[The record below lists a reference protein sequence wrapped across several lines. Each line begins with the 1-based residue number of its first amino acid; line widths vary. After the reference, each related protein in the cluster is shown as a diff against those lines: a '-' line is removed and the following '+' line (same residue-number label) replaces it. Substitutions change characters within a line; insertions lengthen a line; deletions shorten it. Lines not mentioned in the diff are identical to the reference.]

1 MHLSGK
7 LGRQSISAE
16 LLQPAELV
24 SGVICQ
30 VAVEPELA
38 ALLAN
43 FLYSNEGAHSAM
55 MYINDHPLL
64 WWGRSWPPCSPNF
77 RYPNEVDLKHLAA
90 CRNMAVIQRCAGHML
105 AVE

>member
-1 MHLSGK
+1 MCLLVRPAGK

-43 FLYSNEGAHSAM
+43 FLYSNEG
-55 MYINDHPLL
+55 
-64 WWGRSWPPCSPNF
+64 GQPCIPWRFAETCQSSS
-77 RYPNEVDLKHLAA
+77 
-90 CRNMAVIQRCAGHML
+90 M
-105 AVE
+105 

>member
-1 MHLSGK
+1 MGCHFHCAGK
-7 LGRQSISAE
+7 LGRHSISAE

-43 FLYSNEGAHSAM
+43 FLYSNEGGLEGWRPSSVLSAM
-55 MYINDHPLL
+55 SY
-64 WWGRSWPPCSPNF
+64 CSSHERMILPGYH
-77 RYPNEVDLKHLAA
+77 RKAA
-90 CRNMAVIQRCAGHML
+90 CVML
-105 AVE
+105 LSCCCSSGG

>member
-1 MHLSGK
+1 MCLLIRLPGK

-43 FLYSNEGAHSAM
+43 FLYSNEGAH
-55 MYINDHPLL
+55 
-64 WWGRSWPPCSPNF
+64 F
-77 RYPNEVDLKHLAA
+77 
-90 CRNMAVIQRCAGHML
+90 
-105 AVE
+105 

>member
-1 MHLSGK
+1 MRWAYLLLKWQTRLACWWPLNIERHSRIRLLIRFSGK

-43 FLYSNEGAHSAM
+43 FLYSNEGAQSLDAP
-55 MYINDHPLL
+55 Y
-64 WWGRSWPPCSPNF
+64 
-77 RYPNEVDLKHLAA
+77 EV
-90 CRNMAVIQRCAGHML
+90 
-105 AVE
+105 

>member
-1 MHLSGK
+1 MADSSTGAVASDLASFCRRRCKFRMGFADGCRVHLHGAGK

-43 FLYSNEGAHSAM
+43 FLYSNEGGSL
-55 MYINDHPLL
+55 YPCGPL
-64 WWGRSWPPCSPNF
+64 P
-77 RYPNEVDLKHLAA
+77 
-90 CRNMAVIQRCAGHML
+90 
-105 AVE
+105 

>member
-1 MHLSGK
+1 MSCALAGK
-7 LGRQSISAE
+7 LGCSSISAE

-43 FLYSNEGAHSAM
+43 FLYSNEGVNTSALQCQHSST
-55 MYINDHPLL
+55 
-64 WWGRSWPPCSPNF
+64 R
-77 RYPNEVDLKHLAA
+77 
-90 CRNMAVIQRCAGHML
+90 
-105 AVE
+105 

>member
-1 MHLSGK
+1 MLGSIFFERNVGNMQSVRPELLASATLGLCQRHSLAELQIKQRVAYVTTGEHCCGAAGK
-7 LGRQSISAE
+7 LGRHSISAE

-43 FLYSNEGAHSAM
+43 FLYSNEGK
-55 MYINDHPLL
+55 
-64 WWGRSWPPCSPNF
+64 
-77 RYPNEVDLKHLAA
+77 V
-90 CRNMAVIQRCAGHML
+90 
-105 AVE
+105 